1 MDSTVYINGHLY
13 KVDLG
18 SPNDIS
24 IPLNFSDQQLNYFN
38 VPKAISTS
46 FRDGN
51 IVGNTKAGGGC
62 NFDTISLI
70 PHCSTTHTEC
80 VGHIVDEKVCV
91 NQFDLNK
98 LKAAVLISVKPE
110 IGLDNSEIKPNFYS
124 PRDKTISGKLIGKK
138 IKNKSVPA
146 EVLIVRTLP
155 NPDEKIIMNYDGA
168 NIPPYFTVSAVEEIK
183 KAGFKHLCID
193 IPSLDRALDGGE
205 LASHHSFWDIPLNA
219 HTISED
225 EPSQSTITELIFVPD
240 KIKHGTYLINLQV
253 ANISSDAAPSRPVL
267 FSITA

>member
-1 MDSTVYINGHLY
+1 MDSTVYIDGHPY

-110 IGLDNSEIKPNFYS
+110 IGLDNSEIKPNFLS
-124 PRDKTISGKLIGKK
+124 ESQIA
-138 IKNKSVPA
+138 SV
-146 EVLIVRTLP
+146 R
-155 NPDEKIIMNYDGA
+155 K
-168 NIPPYFTVSAVEEIK
+168 
-183 KAGFKHLCID
+183 
-193 IPSLDRALDGGE
+193 
-205 LASHHSFWDIPLNA
+205 
-219 HTISED
+219 
-225 EPSQSTITELIFVPD
+225 
-240 KIKHGTYLINLQV
+240 
-253 ANISSDAAPSRPVL
+253 
-267 FSITA
+267 